1 MASSVNHEDLQLQ
14 LSTSSVSGS
23 MYRFFCLMVIDDTS
37 SLKDLHMSLSICAL
51 AGLKNLHVVFF
62 LFPFQ
67 LGFLSSGRFQCLPL
81 ITWNE
86 NPPMLS
92 VLQWLLLG
100 CQTSWYPA
108 LFLYIH
114 LQDTRRLHCDIPHR
128 HRLVLLYLQSR
139 PLSLGLL
146 PAASG
151 LIFSL
156 LWLE

>member
-51 AGLKNLHVVFF
+51 AGLKNLYVVLF
-62 LFPFQ
+62 LFPVR
-67 LGFLSSGRFQCLPL
+67 LGFLSSGRFHCLPL

-92 VLQWLLLG
+92 VLQ
-100 CQTSWYPA
+100 
-108 LFLYIH
+108 
-114 LQDTRRLHCDIPHR
+114 
-128 HRLVLLYLQSR
+128 
-139 PLSLGLL
+139 
-146 PAASG
+146 
-151 LIFSL
+151 
-156 LWLE
+156 